1 MSYCFYAFCENFLL
15 ILRVI
20 KIKPSTVQ
28 LLRFPFS
35 FFLMPVYW
43 FAITQVDKVDFFKAV
58 LVFVILHL
66 LVYPASNGY
75 NSFMDRDTTPI
86 GGVKNPMM
94 PQRQLLHATYV
105 LNILAIGLSFVISL
119 LFTLGIVLYILAS
132 LAYSSRR
139 IRLKKYPV
147 IGFLT
152 VVIFQGALTFFLVYH
167 GSSLG
172 YITEVP
178 LLGMVAAA
186 FLIGGF
192 YPLTQIYQHEADKE
206 DGVTTISYLLGYTG
220 TFIFTGIIY
229 AFAFITLGYLFYLQR
244 DINSFIILQLF
255 MVPVFIY
262 YFRWFTN
269 VLKDKQ
275 EANFTRTMRMNMI
288 ASLCT
293 NLGFI
298 AILIYHLF

>member
-1 MSYCFYAFCENFLL
+1 MNK
-15 ILRVI
+15 IL
-20 KIKPSTVQ
+20 PSTIQ

-43 FAITQVDKVDFFKAV
+43 FALSQIETIEPFKAI

-66 LVYPASNGY
+66 LIYPASNGY
-75 NSFMDRDTTPI
+75 NSYMDRDTTPI
-86 GGVKNPMM
+86 GGLKNPML
-94 PQRQLLHATYV
+94 PEKQLLHVTYV
-105 LNILAIGLSFVISL
+105 LNIFAVGLSLFISW
-119 LFTLGIVLYILAS
+119 LFAAGILLYILAS

-139 IRLKKYPV
+139 IRLKKYPI

-167 GSSLG
+167 GCSAN
-172 YITEVP
+172 YVTDVP

-192 YPLTQIYQHEADKE
+192 YPLTQIYQHEADIK
-206 DGVTTISYLLGYTG
+206 DGVTTISYLLGYMG

-229 AFAFITLGYLFYLQR
+229 AFAFITLGYLFYRQGQVK
-244 DINSFIILQLF
+244 SFIILQIF

-262 YFRWFTN
+262 YFRWFFI
-269 VLKDKQ
+269 VSKDTK
-275 EANFTRTMRMNMI
+275 EANFTNTMRMNVI
-288 ASLCT
+288 ASACT
-293 NLGFI
+293 NLGFMTL
-298 AILIYHLF
+298 LIVRLF

>member
-1 MSYCFYAFCENFLL
+1 
-15 ILRVI
+15 
-20 KIKPSTVQ
+20 
-28 LLRFPFS
+28 
-35 FFLMPVYW
+35 MPVYW
-43 FAITQVDKVDFFKAV
+43 FAISQVDEVDFLKAI
-58 LVFVILHL
+58 LVFIILHL

-86 GGVKNPMM
+86 GGVKNPMI
-94 PQRQLLHATYV
+94 PQRQLLYATYV
-105 LNILAIGLSFVISL
+105 INILAIGLSFVISQI
-119 LFTLGIVLYILAS
+119 FTLGIVLYILAS

-152 VVIFQGALTFFLVYH
+152 VVIFQGALTFLLVYH
-167 GSSLG
+167 GSSAD
-172 YITEVP
+172 YTTEVP

-192 YPLTQIYQHEADKE
+192 YPLTQIYQHEADQK
-206 DGVTTISYLLGYTG
+206 DGVTTISFLLGYTG

-229 AFAFITLGYLFYLQR
+229 AFAFIILGYLFYQQS
-244 DINSFIILQLF
+244 DINSFIILQVF
-255 MVPVFIY
+255 MVPVFSY
-262 YFRWFTN
+262 YFRWFSK
-269 VLKDKQ
+269 VLKDNR
-275 EANFTRTMRMNMI
+275 EANFTRTMQMNLI

-293 NLGFI
+293 NLGFM

>member
-1 MSYCFYAFCENFLL
+1 
-15 ILRVI
+15 
-20 KIKPSTVQ
+20 
-28 LLRFPFS
+28 
-35 FFLMPVYW
+35 MPVYW
-43 FAITQVDKVDFFKAV
+43 FALSQIETIDPFKAI

-86 GGVKNPMM
+86 GGVKNPML
-94 PQRQLLHATYV
+94 PQKQLLYVTYV
-105 LNILAIGLSFVISL
+105 LNILAVVLSLFISL
-119 LFTLGIVLYILAS
+119 LFAAGIVIYILAS

-139 IRLKKYPV
+139 IRLKKYPI

-152 VVIFQGALTFFLVYH
+152 VVIIQGAITFFLVYK
-167 GSSLG
+167 GSSEN
-172 YITEVP
+172 YTTNVP

-192 YPLTQIYQHEADKE
+192 YPLTQIYQHEADKK
-206 DGVTTISYLLGYTG
+206 DGVTTISYLLGYIG

-229 AFAFITLGYLFYLQR
+229 AFAFITLGYLFYKQGQVK
-244 DINSFIILQLF
+244 SFIILQIF

-262 YFRWFTN
+262 YFRWFFI
-269 VLKDKQ
+269 VSKDEK
-275 EANFTRTMRMNMI
+275 EANFKNTMRMNII
-288 ASLCT
+288 ASACT
-293 NLGFI
+293 NFGFM